1 MINALLPPLT
11 DLDEETRLELANY
24 LRGRNEYLEA
34 TRTLNELR
42 IQMLIDG
49 TPESA
54 ERASDYAS
62 TVVGPL
68 RDGLT
73 PRLIGLLKKSVD
85 FESLKGML
93 PMVVMGLMRSVNL
106 RLMLTTIGY
115 EPDVIDKLVN
125 MIKDYVSRD

>member
-11 DLDEETRLELANY
+11 DLDTETRLMLANY
-24 LRGRNEYLEA
+24 LRDRNEYLEA
-34 TRTLNELR
+34 TRTLNEMR

-54 ERASDYAS
+54 ERASDFAS

-73 PRLIGLLKKSVD
+73 PQMHALFKKSID
-85 FESLKGML
+85 IEGMKSML
-93 PMVVMGLMRSVNL
+93 PIVLMGLMRSVNL
-106 RLMLTTIGY
+106 RLLLTTAGA
-115 EPDVIDKLVN
+115 EPDVIDKMVE
-125 MIKDYVSRD
+125 MIKNYISLD

>member
-24 LRGRNEYLEA
+24 LRDRNEYLEA
-34 TRTLNELR
+34 VRTLNELR

-49 TPESA
+49 TPEST

-68 RDGLT
+68 RDGLS
-73 PRLIGLLKKSVD
+73 PQLDRLLKKSVD
-85 FESLKGML
+85 FEGMKSML
-93 PMVVMGLMRSVNL
+93 PMIVMGLMRSVNL
-106 RLMLTTIGY
+106 RLMLTTLGY
-115 EPDVIDKLVN
+115 EPDVIDKLVD
-125 MIKDYVSRD
+125 MIKNYVSRD